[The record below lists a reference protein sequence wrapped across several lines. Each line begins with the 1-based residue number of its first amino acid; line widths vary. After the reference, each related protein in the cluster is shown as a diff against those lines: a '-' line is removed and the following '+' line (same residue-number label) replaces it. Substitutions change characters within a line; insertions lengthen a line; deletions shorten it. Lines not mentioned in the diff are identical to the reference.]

1 MKIELIIRLHYLI
14 NSQNTGSPKDL
25 AKRLSL
31 SERSVYNYIGFM
43 RRDLRAPI
51 KYDAN
56 KNTYYYY
63 EEARFCFVWL
73 KKQSD

>member
-1 MKIELIIRLHYLI
+1 MKIELIIRIHSLI
-14 NSQNTGSPKDL
+14 NLQNTGSPKDL

-63 EEARFCFVWL
+63 EEARFCFVGV
-73 KKQSD
+73 